1 MNQADISVG
10 PNDPNIHTWVK
21 KKISTSHTTACFNK
35 SGEKISNRSE
45 PT

>member
-1 MNQADISVG
+1 
-10 PNDPNIHTWVK
+10 VK

-45 PT
+45 PTWFYSS